1 MVLGKKGADMKGHCR
16 GQQGA
21 ILVLTAFL
29 LPFIIAFTGLAVD
42 LGNLYVQ
49 HQTLQN
55 TADAAALAGANNFT
69 ADKKDIPAAKKNAD
83 QYANQNGDINYGGSM
98 KNASVS
104 METKIDNNAKPN
116 YYGVHMTKSVPVYFL
131 SIFPKIDDTCN
142 VDAYATAKLT
152 LIEENNNEG
161 VLLDAL
167 MMLSSSLYVVG
178 ETGSTDPNQ
187 RNNIKVTFDGKIV
200 STDPR
205 SKESSNSIVYKEQPY
220 YDQWGRP
227 VRRKVFL
234 TSKAKD
240 EGISVAEALSKD
252 VNSGYWYYA
261 DHDFDYDYYN
271 EDNPIVKTFTSKK
284 AVELTSDQVNN
295 NQIPNIK
302 DNEYIYVKYN
312 SSGSNNLNLSNLNEW
327 SGDPNKPIFI
337 MVDPLVE
344 TKIELRNDTTRPLI
358 IYYRKLNPDEYPVW
372 VRIGIAQGWV
382 KPKVTIEQN
391 GHVFRG
397 IVYNPEGLFHTNA
410 NGGTIKG
417 SIVAADVD
425 LQGAPGRYVY
435 EGFTASGGSG
445 GNSGS
450 GGISQSG
457 HIPLVSNDNINWKE

>member
-1 MVLGKKGADMKGHCR
+1 MKGHRR

-29 LPFIIAFTGLAVD
+29 LPFIIAFTGMAVD
-42 LGNLYVQ
+42 FGNLYVQ

-55 TADAAALAGANNFT
+55 AADAAALAGANNFT
-69 ADKKDIPAAKKNAD
+69 ADKNDVVAAKKNAD
-83 QYANQNGDINYGGSM
+83 QYANKNGDINYGGSM

-104 METKIDNNAKPN
+104 METKIDNTDKPN
-116 YYGVHMTKSVPVYFL
+116 YYGVHMTKPVPVYFL
-131 SIFPKIDDTCN
+131 SIFPEIDDIYN
-142 VDAYATAKLT
+142 VDAYATAKLNF
-152 LIEENNNEG
+152 IEENNNEG

-178 ETGSTDPNQ
+178 ETRSTDPNQ
-187 RNNIKVTFDGKIV
+187 RDNIKVTFDGKIV

-205 SKESSNSIVYKEQPY
+205 SKELSNSIVYKEQPY

-227 VRRKVFL
+227 GRRKVFL

-252 VNSGYWYYA
+252 INSGYWYYA
-261 DHDFDYDYYN
+261 DHDFDYDYYSEN
-271 EDNPIVKTFTSKK
+271 NPIVKTFASKK
-284 AVELTSDQVNN
+284 AIKLTADQVNN
-295 NQIPNIK
+295 NQIPTIN
-302 DNEYIYVKYN
+302 DDEYISVVHSN
-312 SSGSNNLNLSNLNEW
+312 GSNNLNLSNINAW
-327 SGDPNKPIFI
+327 NGDPNKPIFI
-337 MVDPLVE
+337 MVDPLVN
-344 TKIELRNDTTRPLI
+344 TKIELNNDTVRPLI
-358 IYYRKLNPDEYPVW
+358 VYYKKFNIDDYDKW
-372 VRIGIAQGWV
+372 TKININMGWV
-382 KPKVTIEQN
+382 SSYPNVTIEQH

-397 IVYNPEGLFHTNA
+397 IIYNPEGLFHTNA
-410 NGGTIKG
+410 ADKNDNAGTIKG
-417 SIVAADVD
+417 SIVAADID

-445 GNSGS
+445 GSSGS

>member
-1 MVLGKKGADMKGHCR
+1 M
-16 GQQGA
+16 
-21 ILVLTAFL
+21 
-29 LPFIIAFTGLAVD
+29 
-42 LGNLYVQ
+42 
-49 HQTLQN
+49 
-55 TADAAALAGANNFT
+55 
-69 ADKKDIPAAKKNAD
+69 
-83 QYANQNGDINYGGSM
+83 
-98 KNASVS
+98 
-104 METKIDNNAKPN
+104 
-116 YYGVHMTKSVPVYFL
+116 
-131 SIFPKIDDTCN
+131 
-142 VDAYATAKLT
+142 
-152 LIEENNNEG
+152 
-161 VLLDAL
+161 
-167 MMLSSSLYVVG
+167 
-178 ETGSTDPNQ
+178 
-187 RNNIKVTFDGKIV
+187 
-200 STDPR
+200 
-205 SKESSNSIVYKEQPY
+205 
-220 YDQWGRP
+220 
-227 VRRKVFL
+227 
-234 TSKAKD
+234 
-240 EGISVAEALSKD
+240 
-252 VNSGYWYYA
+252 
-261 DHDFDYDYYN
+261 
-271 EDNPIVKTFTSKK
+271 
-284 AVELTSDQVNN
+284 
-295 NQIPNIK
+295 
-302 DNEYIYVKYN
+302 
-312 SSGSNNLNLSNLNEW
+312 SNLNEW

>member
-1 MVLGKKGADMKGHCR
+1 MRGHRR

-29 LPFIIAFTGLAVD
+29 LPFIIAFTGMAVD
-42 LGNLYVQ
+42 FGNLYVQ

-55 TADAAALAGANNFT
+55 AADAAALAGANNFT
-69 ADKKDIPAAKKNAD
+69 ADKKDVVAAKKNAD
-83 QYANQNGDINYGGSM
+83 QYANKNGDINYGGSM

-104 METKIDNNAKPN
+104 METKIDNTDKPN
-116 YYGVHMTKSVPVYFL
+116 YYGVHMTKPVPVYFL
-131 SIFPKIDDTCN
+131 SIFPKIDNTYN
-142 VDAYATAKLT
+142 VDAYATAKLNF
-152 LIEENNNEG
+152 IEENNNEG

-167 MMLSSSLYVVG
+167 MMLSNNLNIVG
-178 ETGSTDPNQ
+178 ETGSTDLNKG
-187 RNNIKVTFDGKIV
+187 NNIKVTFDGKIV
-200 STDPR
+200 STD
-205 SKESSNSIVYKEQPY
+205 SKSTYSNSIVYKEEVY
-220 YDQWGRP
+220 YDWWGRP
-227 VRRKVFL
+227 QTIHRKVFL
-234 TSKAKD
+234 TSKAQA
-240 EGISVAEALSKD
+240 EGIPVAEALSKD

-261 DHDFDYDYYN
+261 DHDYDYDYYSKN
-271 EDNPIVKTFTSKK
+271 NPIVKTFASKK
-284 AVELTSDQVNN
+284 AIELTADQVNN
-295 NQIPNIK
+295 NQISNIK

-312 SSGSNNLNLSNLNEW
+312 GSGSNNLNLSNLNEW

-337 MVDPLVE
+337 MVDPVVE

-358 IYYRKLNPDEYPVW
+358 IYYRKLNPNEYPMW
-372 VRIGIAQGWV
+372 VQIGIAQGWV

-410 NGGTIKG
+410 TDKMLNAGTIKG

>member
-1 MVLGKKGADMKGHCR
+1 MKRHWS

-42 LGNLYVQ
+42 FGNLYVQ

-55 TADAAALAGANNFT
+55 AADAAALAGANNFT
-69 ADKKDIPAAKKNAD
+69 ADKKDISAAKKNAD
-83 QYANQNGDINYGGSM
+83 QYANKNGDINYGGSM

-116 YYGVHMTKSVPVYFL
+116 YYGVHMTKPVPVYFL
-131 SIFPKIDDTCN
+131 SIFPEIDNTCN
-142 VDAYATAKLT
+142 VDAYATAKLN

-178 ETGSTDPNQ
+178 ETGSTEPNK
-187 RNNIKVTFDGKIV
+187 RNNIQVTFDGKIV

-261 DHDFDYDYYN
+261 DHDYDYDYYSEN
-271 EDNPIVKTFTSKK
+271 NPIVKTFASKK
-284 AVELTSDQVNN
+284 AIELTADQVNN
-295 NQIPNIK
+295 NQIPTIN
-302 DNEYIYVKYN
+302 DDEYISIVHSN
-312 SSGSNNLNLSNLNEW
+312 GSNNLNLSNINAW
-327 SGDPNKPIFI
+327 NGDSNKPIFI
-337 MVDPLVE
+337 MVDPLIN
-344 TKIELRNDTTRPLI
+344 TKIELNNDTVRPLI
-358 IYYRKLNPDEYPVW
+358 VYYKKFNIDDYDTWTKYSIRM
-372 VRIGIAQGWV
+372 GWV
-382 KPKVTIEQN
+382 SSHPNVTIEQR

-445 GNSGS
+445 GSSGS